1 MASSKPVEQV
11 VSEFQMRPDLVSAR
25 MTAQGGH
32 LDLLEWLGTWKVPL
46 TNCVH
51 QALKRGHLE
60 VVGWL
65 LQRGHRPHQKVVDR
79 LCAQGRLEDLVWFNS
94 RGVEISQ
101 RGVELAIEKNQDQVI
116 ERGIFPTK
124 NYVENILILISSNS
138 SSRRDSDRV
147 RSRSTTTIRSTP
159 DATPIFGPF
168 SQRSNFFSKRS
179 CYQVRK

>member
-1 MASSKPVEQV
+1 M
-11 VSEFQMRPDLVSAR
+11 
-25 MTAQGGH
+25 
-32 LDLLEWLGTWKVPL
+32 PL

-51 QALKRGHLE
+51 QSLKRGHLE

-101 RGVELAIEKNQDQVI
+101 RGVEKNQVQVI

-124 NYVENILILISSNS
+124 NYVENISISLLDPHLLKFFLAKGL
-138 SSRRDSDRV
+138 R
-147 RSRSTTTIRSTP
+147 P
-159 DATPIFGPF
+159 
-168 SQRSNFFSKRS
+168 SQKSIDDYYQKYTGRYANLRTFQSKIELLLETKLLPGE
-179 CYQVRK
+179 RK